1 MLDWKSCAERFPL
14 LCSAL
19 GRAKLHDRLAHAYLV
34 VSSKSDYRM
43 EFPALLAALRVC
55 TSPRKDGSPCME
67 CEACTQIANGVY
79 PDYHVLAPTSKAREI
94 VIGKDSSEVDTLRHF
109 EAQFHL
115 SSVSLSGWKL
125 GIIQDAD
132 TMNESAQNAFLKTL
146 EEPPGKCLFILTT
159 SRANALLPTI
169 RSRCQRLALTDN
181 NCQYD
186 FPDWEKVLPV
196 LEDLTLQE
204 HRSLVRAED
213 CTLALLEIAN
223 ALMAGARSAAQDR
236 WNSRLEEAKELENAG
251 VKLIEKRIEGES
263 GSLYR
268 RSREQFMSLIHTF
281 YAQILLLTEGMTV
294 ELIPNPEL
302 LPDPGKVKALMNP
315 ERAGRMLQ
323 SAESLLSAMNTN
335 VNDELA
341 LSTFCLSINL
351 LLPRKG

>member
-1 MLDWKSCAERFPL
+1 M
-14 LCSAL
+14 
-19 GRAKLHDRLAHAYLV
+19 
-34 VSSKSDYRM
+34 
-43 EFPALLAALRVC
+43 
-55 TSPRKDGSPCME
+55 
-67 CEACTQIANGVY
+67 
-79 PDYHVLAPTSKAREI
+79 
-94 VIGKDSSEVDTLRHF
+94 
-109 EAQFHL
+109 
-115 SSVSLSGWKL
+115 
-125 GIIQDAD
+125 
-132 TMNESAQNAFLKTL
+132 
-146 EEPPGKCLFILTT
+146 
-159 SRANALLPTI
+159 
-169 RSRCQRLALTDN
+169 
-181 NCQYD
+181 
-186 FPDWEKVLPV
+186 
-196 LEDLTLQE
+196 QE

-341 LSTFCLSINL
+341 LRTFCLSINL